1 MQWSIIRNSGDPSF
15 GQRAAVIV
23 VSCIGLI
30 ASTIFLFL
38 FNQLPHHQHDAAKP
52 VDHTLAVLNSA
63 TRLDTD
69 FSMVIAE
76 ARGFML
82 NNSGD
87 SRTRFDAAARQ
98 LSDDIVKLRVLTA
111 DSPAEQSA
119 LDRIEPM
126 IATRADMLREIIRGQ
141 RTGND
146 VTGSSNITA
155 RQADQASTEKIFAA
169 VEDFKAK
176 EQHLL
181 DERRA
186 AARLVVRLWLGI
198 ALGCGV
204 LAAGS
209 GILVAAL
216 LMASTRE
223 SEHLV
228 ELRRLNAGLEE
239 RVRSRNATLAARET
253 GYRLLA
259 EHLEASEER
268 YRLLAESTNDVIICA
283 QLDLRRTYASP
294 ACRAI
299 FGYEPAEMLD
309 DETATIHPDD
319 AAAFS
324 EAVHPLIVGA
334 ADRTLVTYRA
344 QHKHGHWIWIEETI
358 SLVRDQATRRPVS
371 LVCSLR
377 DISERHN
384 HADEL
389 SRVNATLEQLA
400 SHLVAAR
407 DVAERA
413 SRAKSRF
420 LEGMSHE
427 LRTPLNG
434 ILGYAQLLG
443 IEGGLNV
450 AQTARL
456 DAMLSAGRHL
466 MEMIHCV
473 LDLSEIETEHFEL
486 QITNVDPRRLVGA
499 CLELVRPAAE
509 AKGLDFRLFI
519 AADVPQNI
527 KADPTRLRQVLL
539 NLLGNAVKL
548 TAQRVVEMRILTT
561 AGGAE
566 LRFEVADNGPGPSTE
581 RSQSLLPEI
590 ERLDIGAARSVEA
603 GELGLQ
609 ISARLA
615 GLMGGRIGHDGDPAG
630 GSVLWLEL
638 PLASRI
644 LAEPGLDAAAGPD
657 MPNAE
662 AVQAPRRVLRVL
674 VVDDVLMNRDIASS
688 FLRAAGH
695 EVTCANGGAEAV
707 AAVATT
713 DFDVVL
719 MDVRMPEMDG
729 LEATRRIRALEG
741 ARARVPIVAL
751 TAQAFANQV
760 AECRTAGMDSHLPK
774 PFDRDMLLAAVVRAA
789 MAGSPPNQGISPVP
803 MAIAAV
809 AAPAAPVIGL
819 DLPVLNPTTF
829 ERTAVFLAPEAI
841 ATHLRTITNLSEALL
856 HDLQEPDALTRT
868 GEQLAEAA
876 HALAG
881 SAGMFGFER
890 LSTLARRFEPA
901 VQSGSMEAA
910 ALGVSLSA
918 ALEATLEE
926 LHARTA
932 QVAVA

>member
-1 MQWSIIRNSGDPSF
+1 LLIRAP
-15 GQRAAVIV
+15 R
-23 VSCIGLI
+23 C
-30 ASTIFLFL
+30 
-38 FNQLPHHQHDAAKP
+38 
-52 VDHTLAVLNSA
+52 SA
-63 TRLDTD
+63 
-69 FSMVIAE
+69 
-76 ARGFML
+76 
-82 NNSGD
+82 
-87 SRTRFDAAARQ
+87 RFDAAARQ
-98 LSDDIVKLRVLTA
+98 LSDDIANLRVLAA
-111 DSPAEQSA
+111 DSLAEQSA
-119 LDRIEPM
+119 LDRVEPM
-126 IATRADMLREIIRGQ
+126 IAARVDTLREIIGR
-141 RTGND
+141 RHTGNA
-146 VTGSSNITA
+146 VTGSSSLA
-155 RQADQASTEKIFAA
+155 ERQADQAATEKSFAA
-169 VEDFKAK
+169 VEVFKVA
-176 EQHLL
+176 ERHLL

-198 ALGCGV
+198 SLGCGV
-204 LAAGS
+204 LAAAS
-209 GILVAAL
+209 GILAAAL

-299 FGYEPAEMLD
+299 FGCEPAEMLD
-309 DETATIHPDD
+309 DEAATVHPDD

-324 EAVHPLIVGA
+324 EAVHPLIAGA

-358 SLVRDQATRRPVS
+358 SLVRDQGTQRPAS

-377 DISERHN
+377 DISERHR

-389 SRVNATLEQLA
+389 SRINATLEQLA

-443 IEGGLNV
+443 NEGGLNV
-450 AQTARL
+450 AQAARV
-456 DAMLSAGRHL
+456 DAMLSAGSHL

-486 QITNVDPRRLVGA
+486 QITDVDLRRLVGG
-499 CLELVRPAAE
+499 CLELVRPATE
-509 AKGLDFRLFI
+509 TKGLDLRFCI
-519 AADVPQNI
+519 APGVPQNI

-548 TAQRVVEMRILTT
+548 TAQGVVELRVLTT
-561 AGGAE
+561 ANGAE
-566 LRFEVADNGPGPSTE
+566 LRFEVAGTGPGLSLE
-581 RSQSLLPEI
+581 QSQ
-590 ERLDIGAARSVEA
+590 RLFQKFEQLDADATRSVEGA
-603 GELGLQ
+603 ELGLH

-615 GLMGGRIGHDGDPAG
+615 GLMGGRVGHDGNSAG
-630 GSVLWLEL
+630 GSVLWLKL
-638 PLASRI
+638 PLASRT
-644 LAEPGLDAAAGPD
+644 LAGPRLDGAAGPD
-657 MPNAE
+657 TLNAE
-662 AVQAPRRVLRVL
+662 SLQAPRRILRVL

-688 FLRAAGH
+688 FLRVAGH
-695 EVTCANGGAEAV
+695 EVTCANSGAEAV

-729 LEATRRIRALEG
+729 LEATRRIRALGG
-741 ARARVPIVAL
+741 AQARVPIVAL

-760 AECRTAGMDSHLPK
+760 AECQEAGMDSHLPK

-789 MAGSPPNQGISPVP
+789 MTGSPPDQTSSPEVVGTAP
-803 MAIAAV
+803 V
-809 AAPAAPVIGL
+809 AAPAEPVIGL

-829 ERTAVFLAPEAI
+829 ERTAGFLAPDVI
-841 ATHLRTITNLSEALL
+841 ATHLRTITNLSEVLL
-856 HDLQEPDALTRT
+856 HDLHEPDALART
-868 GEQLAEAA
+868 GDRLAEAA

-901 VQSGSMEAA
+901 VQSGTKEAA
-910 ALGVSLSA
+910 ALGASLSA
-918 ALEATLEE
+918 ALAATLEE